1 MITNNVGGVQV
12 MIDRFVTR
20 TKLLL
25 IVGLALVGGIFAT
38 GASAA
43 FDYYCNGCTLSSDG
57 TPAVSAG
64 RYHYSNAIELSVPA
78 DVHIY
83 LYNVST
89 GNQTCDWS
97 ANNSY
102 GGYNPCANSATA
114 RCHLINGTGPRS
126 AVCRSEY

>member
-1 MITNNVGGVQV
+1 VTTP
-12 MIDRFVTR
+12 RFFTR
-20 TKLLL
+20 AKFLLA
-25 IVGLALVGGIFAT
+25 VGLAVTAGVL
-38 GASAA
+38 ASVASGA
-43 FDYYCNGCTLSSDG
+43 FDYYCNGCTLSSSG

-102 GGYNPCANSATA
+102 GGFNPCANAATA